1 MRKIRHSPLNPQT
14 SQLKPHNSKLKT
26 QNSTMKELTII
37 SGKGG
42 TGKTSIVAS
51 LAALS
56 ENKVIVDADVDAADL
71 HLVIAPDV
79 KHEEDFQ
86 GGCIAVIDPDR
97 CTQCGDCLERCQF
110 GAISEDFVVDKI
122 SCEGCG
128 VCVHFCPAGAID
140 FPRQTC
146 GRWYVSDTR
155 HGTMVHARLGI
166 AEENS
171 GLLVSLLRKEAK
183 RLAEENG
190 NDLILLD
197 GPPGIGC
204 PVISSVTNAS
214 AVLVISE
221 PTMSGLHD
229 LKRVN
234 ELAAFLKVPVM
245 FCINKYDINEDL
257 AQEIKQ
263 YGGKNNMDFVGAIPY
278 DKDMTAAMVHQQSLV
293 EYSNGEAAQA
303 VKDMWQTVSEILNK
317 HATA

>member
-1 MRKIRHSPLNPQT
+1 
-14 SQLKPHNSKLKT
+14 
-26 QNSTMKELTII
+26 MKELTII

-71 HLVIAPDV
+71 HLVIAPKV

-86 GGCIAVIDPDR
+86 GGCIAKIDPDR

-140 FPRQTC
+140 FPRQIC
-146 GRWYVSDTR
+146 GRWYISDTR
-155 HGTMVHARLGI
+155 LGTMVHARLGI

-171 GLLVSLLRKEAK
+171 GLLVSLLRRAAK
-183 RLAEENG
+183 QLAEENG
-190 NDLILLD
+190 NDLILVD

-204 PVISSVTNAS
+204 PVISAVTNAN
-214 AVLVISE
+214 AVLVICE
-221 PTMSGLHD
+221 PSMSGMHD

-257 AQEIKQ
+257 AEEIKQ
-263 YGGKNNMDFVGAIPY
+263 YAEKNNMNFAGAIPY
-278 DKDMTAAMVHQQSLV
+278 DKEMTAAMVQQQSLV
-293 EYSNGEAAQA
+293 EHSDGKAARA
-303 VKDMWQTVSEILNK
+303 VKEMWHRVSTTLNSQQT
-317 HATA
+317 